1 MNLRLHTA
9 RQLALSPSAVGSDG
23 NEAFVSVTQRGNQRL
38 VPNNSTAIKKKF
50 NQN

>member
-1 MNLRLHTA
+1 MYLKTT

-23 NEAFVSVTQRGNQRL
+23 NEAFVSNTQRGNQRL

-50 NQN
+50 N